1 MKSINQEI
9 SHLDPK
15 ENIKILTIL
24 EGEGLG
30 TKAIYKDN
38 TLFQTDGNRDYFAGL
53 ENSIKDIQKSR
64 KFELEDR
71 TLILEVLNPDINV
84 IIFGAGHVSLPVI
97 KLLKEMEMHV
107 TVYDDREGFDEW
119 AYGAGADKVVIGNY
133 DELTKNIES
142 DENTY
147 FIIVTQGHS
156 SDEVCLE
163 NIIEKPFGYIGMIG
177 SRHRIRHYH
186 ERFLEKGFTEE
197 QWEKIHTPIGLPI
210 KANTPFEIAVSILA
224 EIIQVKNTKVTE
236 KGYISK
242 IVEIMQENPEGEY
255 VMATVVERRGSAP
268 RDLGAKMLV
277 AANGDFYGTV
287 GGGKMERRV
296 LDEAKEVMKTGSPLF
311 HYHDMTN
318 VEAWETSSVCGGKM
332 RVFIE
337 KM

>member
-1 MKSINQEI
+1 MKKINQEI
-9 SHLDPK
+9 SQLDPK
-15 ENIKILTIL
+15 EDIKILTIL

-30 TKAIYKDN
+30 TKAIFKEN
-38 TLFQTDGNRDYFAGL
+38 TLFSTDGEEEFFTRA
-53 ENSIKDIQKSR
+53 EKKIEDIHKSC
-64 KFELEDR
+64 KLELEDR
-71 TLILEVLNPDINV
+71 TLILEVLNPDIQV
-84 IIFGAGHVSLPVI
+84 VIFGAGHVSLPVI
-97 KLLKEMEMHV
+97 SLLKKMEMHV
-107 TVYDDREGFDEW
+107 RVYDDREGFDEW
-119 AYGAGADKVVIGNY
+119 AYDAGADEVIIGSY

-163 NIIEKPFGYIGMIG
+163 NIIDKPSGYIGMIG

-186 ERFLEKGFTEE
+186 DRFLEKGFTEE
-197 QWEKIHTPIGLPI
+197 QWEKIHTPIGLKI
-210 KANTPFEIAVSILA
+210 KANTPFEIAISILA

-236 KGYISK
+236 KGYISE
-242 IVEIMQENPEGEY
+242 IVEAMQENPEGEF
-255 VMATVVERRGSAP
+255 VMATVVERKGSAP

-277 AANGDFYGTV
+277 APNDEFYGTV

-296 LDEAKEVMKTGSPLF
+296 LNEAMEVMETGEPLF

-337 KM
+337 KL